1 MAVCKSMRGM
11 VKATALSIR
20 ITDNM
25 KAALEAEADA
35 EDRSVSSLV
44 ERVLRMWLEQR
55 GRPLGRR

>member
-1 MAVCKSMRGM
+1 M

-20 ITDNM
+20 ITEPM